1 MSYYA
6 NPNLRSK
13 ATTAATKP
21 DPNVLHQF
29 ASYNSLFTLSALSTS
44 EIRNPKQ
51 FFQAKPHDIIAQS
64 GGIGSDANKFD
75 GPPSVFANRFTE
87 ESKKTIQ
94 KTEQIQKGL
103 DAAGREFS
111 KNNDLYFK
119 NVDLTS
125 IPGYNEK
132 ARLTSVTN
140 IKIEL
145 VEPAGITLLEK
156 LRAAAANNGFLD
168 HLDAPYMLTIEF
180 KGFDENGQP
189 IKENNEFIKR
199 VIPIKIT
206 NVDIDVNQ
214 GGSYYTMTAI
224 PYNEFGLVNNF
235 MYPRTSGTLSS
246 TTRTFAE
253 AVVSLQNILNDQNE
267 QEKKGKFNQIPDRY
281 DISISEDLD
290 PQQQLSYDL
299 LSQAGMTQTQ
309 NTGGPPGTE
318 TFDLEMI
325 KFSPSTNIPM
335 LLENL
340 MKTHPKYGAKSFEE
354 WSEAVS
360 KKGTDKFN
368 PNDALSTYFKYFRIR
383 TTVEPTK
390 NFDEIRQVNA
400 KIIKVVVEPYYIS
413 AYNLATAGVH
423 QDNKYK
429 SYVAK
434 AYNYIFTGDNVDV
447 LDLNINYKVA
457 YFQARLKDL
466 EANDA
471 REFSKDKNPQSED
484 TGTPSV
490 RKRPDGM
497 PAHLTMLPLHSDVSV
512 NKSSGA
518 GKTSKAD
525 ARLEQF
531 FDYLTN
537 PTADMVLINMRIL
550 GDPAWIGQSQFIP
563 ATPTNSSGSS
573 TDNNIDFFRGGE
585 STNVWNPNLR
595 CFNYDVAEPV
605 LDLTF
610 KTPQDFNDK
619 TGIYELSSSP
629 QGVFSGLYKVVRVDN
644 SFSEGQFT
652 QNLTMV
658 RFNNQDAA
666 VTRTSN
672 EKISKKDGVITN
684 VKNPMQMARLQGQLE
699 SYKDRARE
707 LLSRKVTDKVRKI
720 DKFGLL

>member
-1 MSYYA
+1 
-6 NPNLRSK
+6 
-13 ATTAATKP
+13 
-21 DPNVLHQF
+21 
-29 ASYNSLFTLSALSTS
+29 
-44 EIRNPKQ
+44 
-51 FFQAKPHDIIAQS
+51 
-64 GGIGSDANKFD
+64 
-75 GPPSVFANRFTE
+75 
-87 ESKKTIQ
+87 
-94 KTEQIQKGL
+94 
-103 DAAGREFS
+103 
-111 KNNDLYFK
+111 
-119 NVDLTS
+119 
-125 IPGYNEK
+125 
-132 ARLTSVTN
+132 
-140 IKIEL
+140 
-145 VEPAGITLLEK
+145 
-156 LRAAAANNGFLD
+156 
-168 HLDAPYMLTIEF
+168 
-180 KGFDENGQP
+180 
-189 IKENNEFIKR
+189 
-199 VIPIKIT
+199 
-206 NVDIDVNQ
+206 
-214 GGSYYTMTAI
+214 
-224 PYNEFGLVNNF
+224 
-235 MYPRTSGTLSS
+235 
-246 TTRTFAE
+246 
-253 AVVSLQNILNDQNE
+253 
-267 QEKKGKFNQIPDRY
+267 
-281 DISISEDLD
+281 
-290 PQQQLSYDL
+290 
-299 LSQAGMTQTQ
+299 
-309 NTGGPPGTE
+309 
-318 TFDLEMI
+318 
-325 KFSPSTNIPM
+325 
-335 LLENL
+335 
-340 MKTHPKYGAKSFEE
+340 
-354 WSEAVS
+354 
-360 KKGTDKFN
+360 
-368 PNDALSTYFKYFRIR
+368 LSTYFKYFRIR
-383 TTVEPTK
+383 TTVEPTR
-390 NFDEIRQVNA
+390 NFDEIRQTNA

-471 REFSKDKNPQSED
+471 RELSKDKNPQSED

-518 GKTSKAD
+518 GKTGKAD
-525 ARLEQF
+525 SRVEQF

-563 ATPTNSSGSS
+563 ATPNNSSGSS

-658 RFNNQDAA
+658 RFNNQDAS
-666 VTRTSN
+666 VTKTSN

-684 VKNPMQMARLQGQLE
+684 ISSNPNEDRAKEILQGKLVK
-699 SYKDRARE
+699 YKDRARE
-707 LLSRKVTDKVRKI
+707 LLSRKLS
-720 DKFGLL
+720 DKFGSL

>member
-1 MSYYA
+1 MAIGDINYKEKIPSGIYESAA
-6 NPNLRSK
+6 NSRKRS
-13 ATTAATKP
+13 TKELP
-21 DPNVLHQF
+21 LSASPNVLHKF
-29 ASYNSLFTLSALSTS
+29 ASYNSLFTLSTLSLL
-44 EIRNPKQ
+44 EIRNPKN
-51 FFQAKPHDIIAQS
+51 FFQGKPHDIIAQS
-64 GGIGSDANKFD
+64 GGIGPDANKFS
-75 GPPSVFANRFTE
+75 GPPSAFANRFSE

-94 KTEQIQKGL
+94 KSEQIQKGL
-103 DAAGREFS
+103 DAAGREFL
-111 KNNDLYFK
+111 KNNDLYFR
-119 NVDLTS
+119 NVELKS
-125 IPGYNEK
+125 IPGYNEQ

-189 IKENNEFIKR
+189 IKEKNEFIKR

-246 TTRTFAE
+246 IARTFAD
-253 AVVSLQNILNDQNE
+253 AVVSLQNVLNDQNKQE
-267 QEKKGKFNQIPDRY
+267 QQGKFNQFPDQY

-299 LSQAGMTQTQ
+299 LSQAGMTQKV
-309 NTGGPPGTE
+309 PDPLPGDE
-318 TFDLEMI
+318 TFDLDMI
-325 KFSPSTNIPM
+325 KFTPSTNIPM

-340 MKTHPKYGAKSFEE
+340 MKTHPKFGAKSFEE

-368 PNDALSTYFKYFRIR
+368 PNEALSTYFKYFRIK
-383 TTVEPTK
+383 TSVEPTK
-390 NFDEIRQVNA
+390 NFDEIRQTQA

-423 QDNKYK
+423 QDKK
-429 SYVAK
+429 FQSYVAK
-434 AYNYIFTGDNVDV
+434 EYNFIFTGDNVDILN
-447 LDLNINYKVA
+447 LDINYKVA

-471 REFSKDKNPQSED
+471 REFSKSKDPISED
-484 TGTPSV
+484 TGTPTN
-490 RKRPDGM
+490 RDRAMGGQ
-497 PAHLTMLPLHSDVSV
+497 LPLHSDTTVS
-512 NKSSGA
+512 KSSGA
-518 GKTSKAD
+518 GKTGKSD

-537 PTADMVLINMRIL
+537 PRADMVLITMQIL
-550 GDPAWIGQSQFIP
+550 GDPAWLGQSQFIP
-563 ATPTNSSGSS
+563 ATPTNSNGSS
-573 TDNNIDFFRGGE
+573 TDNNIDFFRGGK
-585 STNVWNPNLR
+585 STNIWNPDLK

-605 LDLTF
+605 LNLTF

-629 QGVFSGLYKVVRVDN
+629 QGVFSGLYKVVQIDN
-644 SFSEGQFT
+644 SFTDGQFT
-652 QNLTMV
+652 QTLTMV
-658 RFNNQDAA
+658 RFNNQDQG
-666 VTRTSN
+666 VTKTSN

-684 VKNPMQMARLQGQLE
+684 VRNPNQMAR
-699 SYKDRARE
+699 DRENITYTNR
-707 LLSRKVTDKVRKI
+707 VT
-720 DKFGLL
+720 